1 MTVLPVVL
9 PQGFTSTV
17 IIQTSVKPG
26 EIIATRTQSLSFEKK
41 IPIATFLEVPSR
53 NAGKYLKKNPGDA
66 ISIGDVVA
74 QKKSLFGLS
83 KTDVKSQIAG
93 VVTRYE
99 RDTGT
104 LILST
109 SNAPTEGNA
118 ETITAPVEGVVTDVT
133 DQKILIKTNQSVLQA
148 TVGIGEST
156 QAELVST
163 DPSIED
169 VFYQLDS
176 KTSGKLVLLPEVT
189 KDIVM
194 KAIGIGV
201 KGLITKE
208 ISEPDYAYIVDKTPY
223 YPLVKVEKSV
233 YDILNAQKGRTIFLH
248 GKEKVLILI

>member
-17 IIQTSVKPG
+17 SLQTSVKPG
-26 EIIATRTQSLSFEKK
+26 EIIAKRTQELSLEKK

-66 ISIGDVVA
+66 ISIGDIVA

-93 VVTRYE
+93 TFSRYE

-104 LILST
+104 LVLST
-109 SNAPTEGNA
+109 SNKLLEGNA
-118 ETITAPVEGVVTDVT
+118 ETITAPVEGVITDVSNE
-133 DQKILIKTNQSVLQA
+133 KILIKTHQSVLQA
-148 TVGIGEST
+148 VLGLGESA
-156 QAELVST
+156 QAELFCT

-169 VFYQLDS
+169 VFYQLDA
-176 KTSGKLVLLPEVT
+176 KAIGKIVLLPKVT

-194 KAIGIGV
+194 KANGIGV
-201 KGLITKE
+201 KGLITQE
-208 ISEPDYAYIVDKTPY
+208 ISDVDCAYITQKIPLF
-223 YPLVKVEKSV
+223 PLVKVEKSV
-233 YDILNAQKGRTIFLH
+233 YDILNAQKRRTIFLN

>member
-17 IIQTSVKPG
+17 SLQTSVKPG
-26 EIIATRTQSLSFEKK
+26 EIIATKTQSLPLEKK
-41 IPIATFLEVPSR
+41 IPIASFLAVPSR
-53 NAGKYLKKNPGDA
+53 TAGKYLKKNPGDS

-93 VVTRYE
+93 VVSRYE

-104 LILST
+104 LILSALNT
-109 SNAPTEGNA
+109 STEGNA
-118 ETITAPVEGVVTDVT
+118 ETITAPVEGVVTDIT
-133 DQKILIKTNQSVLQA
+133 EQKILIKTNQSVLQA
-148 TVGIGEST
+148 TAGIGESA
-156 QAELVST
+156 QAELVCT

-176 KTSGKLVLLPEVT
+176 KTSGKLVLLPVVT

-201 KGLITKE
+201 KGLITQD
-208 ISEPDYAYIVDKTPY
+208 ITHADYAYIMDKTPD